1 MTQPDRRDGRVIPGS
16 PYALAG
22 RDPWTPDGPGAPV
35 PPWAAAPW
43 EVQQAPRRRPRRG
56 LAASLAVLA
65 GVALLLLGVLG
76 QRALQPTNRSGAA
89 PAPAVPTAAPQ
100 PPQQRSAEPA
110 VPAGTARFVPL
121 ARPLTVLD
129 TRRGGPVPAGG
140 EFALRLPPP
149 AGAGPAAVALSV
161 SVVGALKRGTVT
173 LGKAALPQLRLP
185 GPGATTTGLVVVP
198 AAPGRAV
205 TIRTTAGGHFVVDLV
220 GRYIPVSEATTG
232 GRTIV
237 VPPQRVAHR
246 VTAQVGHD
254 GVVDA
259 LRPAAIPDRGVAA
272 VLVRLT
278 ADVGRQGG
286 VLRIGP
292 APDRLGTTLRWS
304 PPTSA
309 DNKRQALAFVPLDRS
324 GRLAVSYH
332 GGFVLDVD
340 VLAFVTDDTARAEVT
355 GLFRPVAPG
364 GPLTAAVPAGAGTR
378 LDLTDRLPVAA
389 DRVAGALLSVTASGE
404 RSGVV
409 SLGTPPG
416 PAVASPGGGAA
427 KAILA
432 AVGTGPQ
439 LTVRSEVDTTV
450 AVDLIGILLAR

>member
-1 MTQPDRRDGRVIPGS
+1 MTQRDTLDGRVTPGN
-16 PYALAG
+16 PYAVTG
-22 RDPWTPDGPGAPV
+22 QDPWTPDGPGAPV
-35 PPWAAAPW
+35 PPWEAAPW
-43 EVQQAPRRRPRRG
+43 EVKPAPRRTPRRG
-56 LAASLAVLA
+56 RAAWLAVLA
-65 GVALLLLGVLG
+65 VVALLLLGVLG
-76 QRALQPTNRSGAA
+76 QRALERANLSGAA
-89 PAPAVPTAAPQ
+89 PAAPAPAAAPQ
-100 PPQQRSAEPA
+100 PPPQQRSAEPA

-140 EFALRLPPP
+140 QFALRLPPP

-161 SVVGALKRGTVT
+161 SVVGALKSGTVT
-173 LGKAALPQLRLP
+173 LGEAALPQLRLP

-220 GRYIPVSEATTG
+220 GRYVPVSAATAG

-246 VTAQVGHD
+246 LTAQVGHD
-254 GVVDA
+254 GIVDA

-278 ADVGRQGG
+278 ADVGRNGG
-286 VLRIGP
+286 ILRLGP
-292 APDRLGTTLRWS
+292 SPDRLGITLRWS

-340 VLAFVTDDTARAEVT
+340 VLAYVTDDTAKAEVT
-355 GLFRPVAPG
+355 GLFRPAAPG
-364 GPLTAAVPAGAGTR
+364 GPLTATVRAGTST
-378 LDLTDRLPVAA
+378 LDLADRLPVAA

-404 RSGVV
+404 RRGVV

-416 PAVASPGGGAA
+416 PAVAGSRRGRRQGHPRRGRPPA
-427 KAILA
+427 
-432 AVGTGPQ
+432 
-439 LTVRSEVDTTV
+439 RS
-450 AVDLIGILLAR
+450 